1 MSLSDC
7 NLLLLLKKRD
17 FLKTS
22 GILLAGAALGG
33 FGLAG
38 CKPTKTLSDVKS
50 EDKARAAEK
59 PNFSLPA
66 LEYAHDAL
74 QPAIDKETV
83 EIHHSKHH
91 AAYVNNLNK
100 ALETNALLALPTV
113 EAVCAA
119 VDSSAANAAIRN
131 NAGGHY
137 NHSLYWRILAN
148 PANIQKR
155 QPDGKLLEAINSA
168 FGSVDELKKQLT
180 DAALSRFGSGWA
192 WLSVGADK
200 KLFISSTPNQD
211 NPLMSKIVE
220 KAGTPILGIDVWEHA
235 YYLQYQNRR
244 KDYLTAFFG
253 ILRWER
259 VDEYYQA
266 AIR

>member
-1 MSLSDC
+1 M
-7 NLLLLLKKRD
+7 KKRD
-17 FLKTS
+17 FLKVS
-22 GILLAGAALGG
+22 GVLLAGAALGG
-33 FGLAG
+33 FMG
-38 CKPTKTLSDVKS
+38 CKPKDLVVKS
-50 EDKARAAEK
+50 DEKAKENPKAAEAAL
-59 PNFSLPA
+59 FVLPA

-74 QPAIDKETV
+74 APAIDKETV

-100 ALETNALLALPTV
+100 ALETNPALALPTI

-119 VDSSAANAAIRN
+119 IDSSSAAAVRN

-148 PANIQKR
+148 PAQVQKR
-155 QPDGKLLEAINSA
+155 EPSGALLEAIKSA
-168 FGSVDELKKQLT
+168 FGSVEELKKQLT
-180 DAALSRFGSGWA
+180 DAAMSRFGSGWA
-192 WLSVGADK
+192 WLSVDANK
-200 KLFISSTPNQD
+200 RLFVSSTPNQD
-211 NPLMSKIVE
+211 NPLMSKVVE
-220 KAGTPILGIDVWEHA
+220 KAGKPILGIDVWEHA

-266 AIR
+266 AIK